1 MPQDDEVLMEVNQPA
16 AVGQTMPKKSIPP
29 LTASRVSIP
38 EMTVQALSALLGA
51 VLKLPPT
58 LDPKFLLIAI
68 WGPIYEALSQDEIL
82 KTCLVN
88 EGQFLKNVN
97 EIGMESFI
105 NLLRDMARRQSWL
118 DLLENSMYCL
128 CLISSTLIVLFPE
141 IFLKKLVPQWDL
153 SLASKNGVQ

>member
-1 MPQDDEVLMEVNQPA
+1 MEVNQPA

-68 WGPIYEALSQDEIL
+68 WGSHL
-82 KTCLVN
+82 
-88 EGQFLKNVN
+88 
-97 EIGMESFI
+97 
-105 NLLRDMARRQSWL
+105 
-118 DLLENSMYCL
+118 
-128 CLISSTLIVLFPE
+128 
-141 IFLKKLVPQWDL
+141 
-153 SLASKNGVQ
+153 